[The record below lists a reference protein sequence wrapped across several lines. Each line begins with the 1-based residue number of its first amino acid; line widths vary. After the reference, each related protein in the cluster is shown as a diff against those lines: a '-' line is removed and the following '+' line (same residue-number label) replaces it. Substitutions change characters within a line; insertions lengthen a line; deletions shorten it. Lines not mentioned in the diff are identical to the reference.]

1 MDRTQFENIKQADVF
16 PTTLS
21 VAEVG
26 SHERTL
32 AYGWNLDTTGGG
44 TMHVYVKDGLIHSF
58 LYKTHQV
65 SSGVYAT
72 SNIRHISAEVMDVE
86 DLRPTKRAY
95 PERTDAHFA
104 MLMKQR
110 DAALSLTSFDDE
122 RYEESKN
129 NAFHGEIFTGR
140 EAFL

>member
-1 MDRTQFENIKQADVF
+1 MDRTQFENIKATDAF
-16 PTTLS
+16 PTTVS

-26 SHERTL
+26 AAERTL
-32 AYGWNLDTTGGG
+32 VYGYHLNGGG
-44 TMHVYVKDGLIHSF
+44 TFHVYVKDGLLHSF
-58 LYKTHQV
+58 LYKTHKV

-72 SNIRHISAEVMDVE
+72 SNIRHIAAEVLDVE

-110 DAALSLTSFDDE
+110 DAALSLAQFDDE